1 MANDLTTAYGEFDY
15 AALIKRPIGVFVSG
29 IIEFQ
34 NRNRVTSIAE
44 SDGRIYV
51 SQGINLISILSLNL
65 YLNIDSIAIG
75 KQRLQVKSVLE
86 LDTDSYELA
95 MVKFQQMYRGKQD
108 VGTTG

>member
-15 AALIKRPIGVFVSG
+15 AALIKRTIGVFVSG

-51 SQGINLISILSLNL
+51 SRGIDLMSIL
-65 YLNIDSIAIG
+65 YLNIDSIPIG
-75 KQRLQVKSVLE
+75 KQCLQVKSVLE
-86 LDTDSYELA
+86 FDIDSYELA